1 MFDCADHA
9 AHQENHGALT
19 GPDGILFEPAT
30 EKVYILGHGTPKS
43 R

>member
-1 MFDCADHA
+1 M
-9 AHQENHGALT
+9 QPIKKITMET

-30 EKVYILGHGTPKS
+30 ERVYILGHNTRQS